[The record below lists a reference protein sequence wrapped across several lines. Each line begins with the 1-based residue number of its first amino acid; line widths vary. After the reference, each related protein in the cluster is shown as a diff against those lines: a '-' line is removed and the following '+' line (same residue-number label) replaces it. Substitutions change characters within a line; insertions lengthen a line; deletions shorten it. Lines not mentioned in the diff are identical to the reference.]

1 MWPRFLVEKSKR
13 DIVSNLDQCESNQC
27 ESDARTREALMLNN
41 HTSVNDN
48 NRNCTIF
55 FQFIYKITEYI
66 RNGGLSALFVLR
78 ACLKQ
83 NGPVLKMEEHQVAEQ
98 NINYVQIM
106 GLASRRPV
114 VGLDNWLTDSSPMR
128 DRTKY
133 AIAKR
138 HDVKFAL

>member
-1 MWPRFLVEKSKR
+1 
-13 DIVSNLDQCESNQC
+13 
-27 ESDARTREALMLNN
+27 MLNN

-48 NRNCTIF
+48 NRSCTIF

-66 RNGGLSALFVLR
+66 GNGGLSALFVLR

-114 VGLDNWLTDSSPMR
+114 VGLDN
-128 DRTKY
+128 
-133 AIAKR
+133 
-138 HDVKFAL
+138 